1 MIDYMSYV
9 LAYLVIAV
17 IVLAF
22 FYAEEGNE

>member
-22 FYAEEGNE
+22 FYADEGND

>member
-1 MIDYMSYV
+1 MTDYMSYV

-22 FYAEEGNE
+22 YYAEEGND